1 MSGFA
6 GRGPTGAAG
15 AATAAS
21 SAVASTAPSVTRGI
35 IAPVAGAHGHGPGR
49 NDRRFDYLLSPLD
62 RGARSELL
70 HMMGLVAAV
79 VAIVILVFFGLG
91 YLFGRLFL

>member
-1 MSGFA
+1 MV
-6 GRGPTGAAG
+6 
-15 AATAAS
+15 AT
-21 SAVASTAPSVTRGI
+21 VQITAERGI
-35 IAPVAGAHGHGPGR
+35 GCGLGLTSA
-49 NDRRFDYLLSPLD
+49 SLD
-62 RGARSELL
+62 RSARSELL